1 MNYRTYRTV
10 VLLAA
15 VLLISVVVP
24 ASLAGTEPL
33 PTQPAPR
40 AAISFA
46 APDEPQ
52 TLHEHIA
59 LMADNRKYVAA
70 EEGGGREL
78 VANRDRIGPW
88 ESFNVTDLGNNRIA
102 LQANNGK
109 YVCAE
114 GGGGGAMVANR
125 DRIGP
130 WETFLVIRVRGR
142 RIALQASNGQ
152 YVAAE
157 GGGGRELVANRDRI
171 GPWETFLMFSW

>member
-1 MNYRTYRTV
+1 MNYRTYRTLL
-10 VLLAA
+10 LLAA
-15 VLLISVVVP
+15 LLLVGVAVP
-24 ASLAGTEPL
+24 ASLAV
-33 PTQPAPR
+33 QPQ
-40 AAISFA
+40 ISFA
-46 APDEPQ
+46 SLAEPQ
-52 TLHEHIA
+52 ALPPRVA

-70 EEGGGREL
+70 EDGGGREL

-88 ESFNVTDLGNNRIA
+88 ETFDVTDLGNNRIA

-130 WETFLVIRVRGR
+130 WETFLIVRLRGK

-171 GPWETFLMFSW
+171 GPWETFYMLSW